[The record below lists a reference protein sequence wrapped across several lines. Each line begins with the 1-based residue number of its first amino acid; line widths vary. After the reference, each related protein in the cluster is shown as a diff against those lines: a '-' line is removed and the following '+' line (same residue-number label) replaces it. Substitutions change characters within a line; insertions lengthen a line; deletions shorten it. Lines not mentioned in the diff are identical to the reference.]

1 MTCLSR
7 VVLAGGGAIEPVTS
21 QVRDGVILDDL
32 RDLRF
37 LTDHQDSIQGK
48 YDTPVEFASTQ
59 GGTCAFKKYL
69 FATPIVATANYS
81 AANLGFLETHDW
93 LGNRD
98 NRVVIHLAPDWFN
111 RSAGAGPA
119 V

>member
-1 MTCLSR
+1 MKCLSR

-21 QVRDGVILDDL
+21 QVHDGVILDDL

-37 LTDHQDSIQGK
+37 LTDHQDAIQGK

-81 AANLGFLETHDW
+81 TANLGFLETHDW